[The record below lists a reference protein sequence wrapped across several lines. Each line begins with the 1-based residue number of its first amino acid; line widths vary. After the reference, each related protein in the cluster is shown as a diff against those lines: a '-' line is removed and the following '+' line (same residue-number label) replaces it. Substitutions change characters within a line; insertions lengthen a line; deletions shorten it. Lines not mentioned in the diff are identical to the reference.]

1 MSNKFKLLLSK
12 IVVAQQNK
20 KNFLKVKIVFADLHF
35 LNVLWKNGIIYGYN
49 KISIG
54 YNIILRDNLV
64 SFGCFMR
71 NKLTK
76 KKLKTLLIL
85 NPNDSY
91 IFLTYKEISILSKKS
106 LISDGGRLIAKI

>member
-12 IVVAQQNK
+12 IVVAQQKKK
-20 KNFLKVKIVFADLHF
+20 KNLKVKIVFADLHF

-54 YNIILRDNLV
+54 YNIILKDNLV
-64 SFGCFMR
+64 SFDCFMR

-91 IFLTYKEISILSKKS
+91 IFVTYKGIFISSKKS
-106 LISDGGRLIAKI
+106 LITNGGSLVFKM